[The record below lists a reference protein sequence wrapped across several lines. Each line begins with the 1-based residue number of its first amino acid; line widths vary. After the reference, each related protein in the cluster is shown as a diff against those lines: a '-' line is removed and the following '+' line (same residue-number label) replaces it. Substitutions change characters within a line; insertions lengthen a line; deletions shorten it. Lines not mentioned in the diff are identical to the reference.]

1 MTALDYFTCIYTARD
16 SHTDN
21 PNALLIDSVVVPMTI
36 TFFSGCKRN
45 IFAFT
50 LLGGIHFLTPRGLIM
65 TNGWAL
71 V

>member
-1 MTALDYFTCIYTARD
+1 MTALDYFTRIYTTRD

-21 PNALLIDSVVVPMTI
+21 PNAMLIDSVVIPMTLALLL
-36 TFFSGCKRN
+36 GCKCN
-45 IFAFT
+45 IFAFI